1 MDGSLGKIQNHSRSL
16 NLISSPR
23 RGVIIDIVLK
33 WLREQPQQ
41 EEQEE
46 EEEGA
51 MTLKGGLYMCIHRC
65 MYKGIYKLM

>member
-33 WLREQPQQ
+33 WFSFEVLSV
-41 EEQEE
+41 
-46 EEEGA
+46 A
-51 MTLKGGLYMCIHRC
+51 GGIRWVSRKVHTDNPSPR
-65 MYKGIYKLM
+65 KV